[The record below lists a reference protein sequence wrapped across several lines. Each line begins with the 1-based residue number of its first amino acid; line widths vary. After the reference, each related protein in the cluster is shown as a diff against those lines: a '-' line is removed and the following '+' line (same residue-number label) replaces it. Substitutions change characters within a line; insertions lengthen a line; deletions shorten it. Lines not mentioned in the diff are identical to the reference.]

1 MYSGDAGAE
10 NILKI
15 PLDFDPGTGILVLV
29 LIILFYLRKVL

>member
-15 PLDFDPGTGILVLV
+15 PLDFDPGNRNFSSGSDNIVLS
-29 LIILFYLRKVL
+29 